1 MFTFRMKHII
11 TSCAVVLGLGAG
23 IAVNTHAQAAAYPDR
38 PIQVIIPNPPGG
50 GTDTLGRLVL
60 NAAAQ
65 DTGWQL
71 VAMNRPGAAGA
82 IGLEQG
88 ARAEPDGYTIVL
100 GETSNLSINPSLYK
114 NLKYDPGT
122 DFAPIISIGTVP
134 LVMVVG
140 ADAPYKT
147 VDEFLAAARKGDLIL
162 GSAGKGTVGHLAGAM
177 MESAA
182 GIQLLH
188 APYKGAAPALNDLI
202 GGRVSVFFGSYP
214 SVRSYLESG
223 RIRALAVTS
232 SARADYLA
240 AVPTLAESGLPGF
253 EAVVWYGFVAPAGM
267 DKARVDVLAN
277 AFEQTLTT
285 PAMRKRLNDDG
296 VTVDGRK
303 GAAFASFIAA
313 ETKKWG
319 DTVVSAKL
327 QAD

>member
-1 MFTFRMKHII
+1 MFTFRMKYAI
-11 TSCAVVLGLGAG
+11 TSCAIVVGLGAG
-23 IAVNTHAQAAAYPDR
+23 IAVNPHAQAAGYPDR

-60 NAAAQ
+60 NATAQ
-65 DTGWQL
+65 STGWEL

-82 IGLEQG
+82 IGLEQA

-114 NLKYDPGT
+114 NLKYEPAS

-134 LVMVVG
+134 LVMVVA

-147 VDEFLAAARKGDLIL
+147 VDEFLAAARKSELIL
-162 GSAGKGTVGHLAGAM
+162 GSAGKGTVGHLVGAM

-182 GIQLLH
+182 SIKLLH
-188 APYKGAAPALNDLI
+188 APYKGAAAALNDLI
-202 GGRVSVFFGSYP
+202 GGRVSLFFGSYP
-214 SVRSYLESG
+214 AVRSYLESG
-223 RIRALAVTS
+223 RLRALAVTS
-232 SARADYLA
+232 AARADYLA
-240 AVPTLAESGLPGF
+240 SVPTLAESGLPGF
-253 EAVVWYGFVAPAGM
+253 EAVAWYGFVAPAGV
-267 DKARVDVLAN
+267 DSARVDALAD
-277 AFEQTLTT
+277 AFEQTLTA

-303 GAAFASFIAA
+303 GAAFTSFIAA

-319 DTVVSAKL
+319 DTVESAKL